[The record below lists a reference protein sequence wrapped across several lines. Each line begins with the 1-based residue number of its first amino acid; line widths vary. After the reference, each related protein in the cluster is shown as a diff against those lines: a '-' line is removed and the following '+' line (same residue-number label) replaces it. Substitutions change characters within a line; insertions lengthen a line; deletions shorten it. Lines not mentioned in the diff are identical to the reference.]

1 MILNTNN
8 YPMIPQ
14 GWPYGIPLDPKYLYR
29 AYSKNDIAGY
39 DSFNSSKIIEPVIPG
54 DDLAPVSGFEG
65 TDLTDLLS
73 QRGLLIDSRVDM
85 ILADIDQRRRIK
97 DSNIYRI
104 NLDQCAHRNTI
115 FSRGEDLWDKNR
127 LKLEENILSLEEEK
141 RKEESSYF
149 RDILFLKKELRDF
162 VIEKMEEGQKA
173 SLLSN

>member
-1 MILNTNN
+1 MIFDASNN
-8 YPMIPQ
+8 HMIPQ
-14 GWPYGIPLDPKYLYR
+14 GWPYGIPLDPKYVYGT
-29 AYSKNDIAGY
+29 YSKNKIAGY
-39 DSFNSSKIIEPVIPG
+39 DSSDCPEITKSTPE
-54 DDLAPVSGFEG
+54 SGFEG

-85 ILADIDQRRRIK
+85 ILGDIDQRRMIK
-97 DSNIYRI
+97 ETNLYRI
-104 NLDQCAHRNTI
+104 NLDQCAHRNNI

-162 VIEKMEEGQKA
+162 LVEKMEEGQKA
-173 SLLSN
+173 ALLSY

>member
-14 GWPYGIPLDPKYLYR
+14 GWPYGIPLDPKYVYGT
-29 AYSKNDIAGY
+29 YSKNDIAGY
-39 DSFNSSKIIEPVIPG
+39 DSTDCLETAQ
-54 DDLAPVSGFEG
+54 DALESGFEG

-85 ILADIDQRRRIK
+85 ILADIDQRRMIK
-97 DSNIYRI
+97 ETNLYRI

-127 LKLEENILSLEEEK
+127 LKLEENILGLEEEK

-162 VIEKMEEGQKA
+162 LIEKMEEGQKA
-173 SLLSN
+173 ALLSY